1 MKMLYATCVPHLTFA
16 SDVVYY
22 TASEMQ
28 TLNVALNDCIR
39 RIFTYNR
46 WESVRYL
53 RLSFGFPSLIEI
65 FENRSRKFLKQLPT
79 LGNPTLHRLHT
90 LYEQRISQKKFSPYF
105 FYEISLVV
113 YRNVVV
119 CSVIHDE

>member
-1 MKMLYATCVPHLTFA
+1 MLYATCVPHLTFA

-22 TASEMQ
+22 STSEMQ
-28 TLNVALNDCIR
+28 ALNALNDCIR

-90 LYEQRISQKKFSPYF
+90 LCEQRISQ
-105 FYEISLVV
+105 
-113 YRNVVV
+113 
-119 CSVIHDE
+119 

>member
-53 RLSFGFPSLIEI
+53 RLSFGFPSVIEI
-65 FENRSRKFLKQLPT
+65 FENHSRKFLKQLSA
-79 LGNPTLHRLHT
+79 LGNPTLQRSHT
-90 LYEQRISQKKFSPYF
+90 LFEQHISQLFSFYF
-105 FYEISLVV
+105 FYEIGLAV
-113 YRNVVV
+113 YRNAVA
-119 CSVIHDE
+119 CFVIHDE